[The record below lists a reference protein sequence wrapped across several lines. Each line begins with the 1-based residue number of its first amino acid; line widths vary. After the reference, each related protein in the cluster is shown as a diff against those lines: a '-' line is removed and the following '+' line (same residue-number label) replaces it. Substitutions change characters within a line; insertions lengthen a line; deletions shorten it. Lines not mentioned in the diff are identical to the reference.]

1 MQNRRR
7 MVRKKRKENI
17 KNWIGMWDRRK
28 KGKNNGTKIPKEG
41 KKKVRFMESYKECQ
55 GCEDKE
61 CKNEGGLHVVE
72 KGNSNP
78 HGLGKLLKV
87 GATRIIDE
95 DWEEL
100 TVTVDSGA
108 VDHVMNGRDGSQ
120 FETKS
125 TEMSRR
131 GGYYK
136 AANDT
141 KIYNEG
147 AKQVKGYTTEGRMA
161 EMNFQVCG
169 VSGPLAAV
177 RKMCKQGNQVVFD
190 EDGSYIKDKG
200 TGMVTKIQ
208 DEGEAHVMKLRV
220 PRRGF

>member
-1 MQNRRR
+1 M
-7 MVRKKRKENI
+7 
-17 KNWIGMWDRRK
+17 
-28 KGKNNGTKIPKEG
+28 
-41 KKKVRFMESYKECQ
+41 
-55 GCEDKE
+55 
-61 CKNEGGLHVVE
+61 
-72 KGNSNP
+72 
-78 HGLGKLLKV
+78 
-87 GATRIIDE
+87 
-95 DWEEL
+95 
-100 TVTVDSGA
+100 TVDSGA

-190 EDGSYIKDKG
+190 EDGSYTKDKG
-200 TGMVTKIQ
+200 TGFVTKI
-208 DEGEAHVMKLRV
+208 
-220 PRRGF
+220 

>member
-1 MQNRRR
+1 MP
-7 MVRKKRKENI
+7 MPVHSVSHHAVRFVSLGFLE
-17 KNWIGMWDRRK
+17 
-28 KGKNNGTKIPKEG
+28 

-55 GCEDKE
+55 GCEDEE
-61 CKNEGGLHVVE
+61 CKSEGGLNTVE

-147 AKQVKGYTTEGRMA
+147 AMT
-161 EMNFQVCG
+161 
-169 VSGPLAAV
+169 
-177 RKMCKQGNQVVFD
+177 
-190 EDGSYIKDKG
+190 
-200 TGMVTKIQ
+200 
-208 DEGEAHVMKLRV
+208 
-220 PRRGF
+220 